1 MPRGTVLIADDDPVI
16 AGLVETLLDRAGF
29 TVIHMPDGQEA
40 LRAAYDRKPDLVILD
55 VNMPKLDGWTVLS
68 RLREVSAVPVLML
81 TDEDSEMS
89 KVRGLREGADD
100 YVAKP
105 FQRQELL
112 ARVEA
117 LIRRAQIAAPA
128 GPEVTRS
135 GPLEVRHDEGV
146 VSVAGEEI
154 ALTPLEFR
162 LLSTFVRNPRQVLS
176 ADRIVELVWRD
187 PYTAQDQV
195 KLLVGRLRKKL
206 ADPLGAEVIETV
218 RGFGYRFNPPG

>member
-1 MPRGTVLIADDDPVI
+1 MLIADDDPVI
-16 AGLVETLLDRAGF
+16 GGMVETLLGREGF
-29 TVIHMPDGQEA
+29 TVIHKHDGQEA

-81 TDEDSEMS
+81 TDQIDEMS

-117 LIRRAQIAAPA
+117 LIRRSRLTASGEADI
-128 GPEVTRS
+128 VST

-146 VSVAGEEI
+146 ASVNGDELT
-154 ALTPLEFR
+154 LTPLEFR
-162 LLSTFVRNPRQVLS
+162 LLSSFARNPRQVLS
-176 ADRIVELVWRD
+176 SDKIVELVWQD
-187 PYTAQDQV
+187 PYTAPDQV

-206 ADPLGAEVIETV
+206 AGPLEVEVIETV